1 MVPDAKEAKIN
12 ITVKRFCADDLL
24 SGKFTIE
31 ISASGAHSMT
41 SHLL

>member
-1 MVPDAKEAKIN
+1 MVSDAKEAKIN

-31 ISASGAHSMT
+31 NSASGT
-41 SHLL
+41 GIQ